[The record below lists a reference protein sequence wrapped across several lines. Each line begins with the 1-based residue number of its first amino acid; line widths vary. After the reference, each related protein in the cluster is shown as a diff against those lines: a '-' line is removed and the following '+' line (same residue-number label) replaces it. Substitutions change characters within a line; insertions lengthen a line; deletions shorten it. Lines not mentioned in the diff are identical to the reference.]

1 METFLDEPDLSVQLL
16 ADLLLNQAVALDLG
30 NPHDDMT
37 VVVICVNR
45 RQGKPIRRISMVLPV

>member
-1 METFLDEPDLSVQLL
+1 METILDEPDLSVQQL
-16 ADLLLNQAVALDLG
+16 ADQLLNQAVSLDLG

-37 VVVICVNR
+37 VVVIRVNR